1 MEIETL
7 TDTLFNN
14 IGTPNN
20 IKIKVLKESDNI
32 PSREAK
38 TLEFQMNKHLHDKY
52 KATTR
57 VSFIKPAVMGSVRF
71 DTIVDEE
78 ILKNRKKA
86 KTWNALN
93 TCDKWNLIKEYYKS
107 KNEKINEKVMKKQL
121 LSNELIVCFD
131 KDNNCLKSIEIKG
144 YDQTS

>member
-1 MEIETL
+1 MNIETL

-14 IGTPNN
+14 IGSQGN
-20 IKIKVLKESDNI
+20 IKVTVLMESDNM

-38 TLEFQMNKHLHDKY
+38 TLEYQMNKHLHDKY

-57 VSFIKPAVMGSVRF
+57 VSFIKPSVMGVLRF
-71 DTIVDEE
+71 ESIVDEE
-78 ILKNRKKA
+78 ILKNRNKA

-93 TCDKWNLIKEYYKS
+93 TCDKWNLIKDYYKS
-107 KNEKINEKVMKKQL
+107 KNEKINEKALKKQL

-131 KDNNCLKSIEIKG
+131 RDNNCLKSIEIKRR
-144 YDQTS
+144 DQTL

>member
-1 MEIETL
+1 MDIETL

-14 IGTPNN
+14 ISTTNT
-20 IKIKVLKESDNI
+20 IQIKVLKDSDNI

-38 TLEFQMNKHLHDKY
+38 TLEYQMNKHLHDRY
-52 KATTR
+52 KATTK
-57 VSFIKPAVMGSVRF
+57 VSFTKPSMMATLRF
-71 DTIVDEE
+71 ENIVDEE

-107 KNEKINEKVMKKQL
+107 KNEKINEKIIKQQL

-144 YDQTS
+144 SDQTS